1 MSYLMLIAGF
11 AILASAGDFLVR
23 GAVLLADRLG
33 IPPLIIGLTIVAF
46 GTSAPELFV
55 SVRAVLHEAP
65 GIAIGN
71 VVGSNIANILLVL
84 GLPALIKVSECSDQG
99 VGRNVVYMLGASALF
114 VGLCY
119 NGPLAVGQG
128 ARLFGLL
135 VLFLAD
141 STRIALNNGNG
152 PSEFEEEA
160 NELIGES
167 QAVSKSL
174 TLTFLL
180 IVVGVVGLPIGAHL
194 TVSGA
199 SQIAAS
205 LGISNAAIGLTAV
218 ALGTSLPEL
227 VTTLSCTL
235 RGHGAM
241 AIGNIL
247 GSNLFNILA
256 VMGVTAMLA
265 PVPVHEAILRIDLWV
280 MLAAALVITP
290 FALGKL
296 RLTRFPAALFVLAY
310 IAYTVFVL
318 APKNGL

>member
-1 MSYLMLIAGF
+1 
-11 AILASAGDFLVR
+11 
-23 GAVLLADRLG
+23 
-33 IPPLIIGLTIVAF
+33 
-46 GTSAPELFV
+46 
-55 SVRAVLHEAP
+55 
-65 GIAIGN
+65 
-71 VVGSNIANILLVL
+71 
-84 GLPALIKVSECSDQG
+84 
-99 VGRNVVYMLGASALF
+99 ASALF

-119 NGPLAVGQG
+119 NGPLAFWQG
-128 ARLFGLL
+128 ALLFGLL

-174 TLTFLL
+174 ALTFLL